1 MFVYGPYKDFG
12 VTNVWI
18 DVIESD
24 EWPVIL
30 QRSPKHHKNSVSNEE
45 REEASVLF
53 PLALCLCQSACPL
66 TLLSSTEEGMEKN
79 VLMAKKK
86 TTPLWVA
93 S

>member
-1 MFVYGPYKDFG
+1 MFVYGPYKVFG

-45 REEASVLF
+45 REEASVSF
-53 PLALCLCQSACPL
+53 PLALCLCQSVLVFDSVPFDL
-66 TLLSSTEEGMEKN
+66 IVLYRRWHGEKCVN
-79 VLMAKKK
+79 
-86 TTPLWVA
+86 